1 MDIDKK
7 ILELYDEISKSQK
20 SILKTIEVNEAVT
33 LEPPLDSL
41 SVTSGFGPRWGT
53 QHNGVDLAAN
63 SANVKSPADGVV
75 SYIAADEYPC
85 GGTIK
90 IDHPGGYTS
99 GYCHMKKINVQ
110 RGQTIQQGDVIGISG
125 GGASDPGKGRSDGPH
140 LHFTLR
146 KDGQLVDPMKFLGKE
161 GIVSNSTVTGS
172 TSSSNSSA
180 SEDAYNYATG
190 NQTDSS
196 EDSSKFP
203 EYAKIAGSVSSAT
216 GLYEQTNFGKNISNR
231 YGRVIIPK
239 DDTPRIKSP
248 LSGKIVSK
256 YSPSCINQITI
267 ESNNNGTM
275 YLQYCG
281 ISNPKNLR
289 DGQSISVGDVLGTTD
304 TDVEVNMYD
313 NKWSR
318 IPISSAGLS
327 SGKQETEKDDVK
339 KSPTETQ
346 YFDPFMAAL
355 LGAPLKIFQDKF
367 DKQGNRVEKRYGG
380 VADKQQVDP
389 WVLNFLKDPLNRKK
403 VNENI
408 EKIKKML

>member
-1 MDIDKK
+1 
-7 ILELYDEISKSQK
+7 
-20 SILKTIEVNEAVT
+20 
-33 LEPPLDSL
+33 
-41 SVTSGFGPRWGT
+41 
-53 QHNGVDLAAN
+53 
-63 SANVKSPADGVV
+63 
-75 SYIAADEYPC
+75 
-85 GGTIK
+85 
-90 IDHPGGYTS
+90 
-99 GYCHMKKINVQ
+99 MKKINVQ

-239 DDTPRIKSP
+239 DDNPKIKSP

-267 ESNNNGTM
+267 ENTDNGTT

>member
-7 ILELYDEISKSQK
+7 ILEIYNEINKSQK
-20 SILKTIEVNEAVT
+20 SILNSIEMNEVAA
-33 LEPPLDSL
+33 LAPPLDSL
-41 SVTSGFGPRWGT
+41 SVTSPFGPRWGT
-53 QHNGVDLAAN
+53 QHTGVDLAAN

-110 RGQTIQQGDVIGISG
+110 RGQSIRQGDVIGISG
-125 GGASDPGKGRSDGPH
+125 GGAGDPGKGRSDGPH

-161 GIVSNSTVTGS
+161 GIVSTTTDSTQ
-172 TSSSNSSA
+172 A

-190 NQTDSS
+190 NQTDSETVS
-196 EDSSKFP
+196 DAP
-203 EYAKIAGSVSSAT
+203 VYARVAGTVSSAK
-216 GLYEQTNFGKNISNR
+216 GLNEQRNFGKNISNR

-239 DDTPRIKSP
+239 DDNPKIKSP

-256 YSPSCINQITI
+256 YSPGCNNQITI
-267 ESNNNGTM
+267 ENNDNGTI

-281 ISNPKNLR
+281 ISSPKNLR
-289 DGQSISVGDVLGTTD
+289 DGQSVSVGDVLGNTD
-304 TDVEVNMYD
+304 KDVEVNMFD
-313 NKWSR
+313 HKWSK
-318 IPISSAGLS
+318 IPISSTDFS
-327 SGKQETEKDDVK
+327 SGEKETEKDDAK
-339 KSPTETQ
+339 KTSTQ
-346 YFDPFMAAL
+346 PEYFDSFMAAL
-355 LGAPLKIFQDKF
+355 LGAPAKLFQDKF

-403 VNENI
+403 VNENV